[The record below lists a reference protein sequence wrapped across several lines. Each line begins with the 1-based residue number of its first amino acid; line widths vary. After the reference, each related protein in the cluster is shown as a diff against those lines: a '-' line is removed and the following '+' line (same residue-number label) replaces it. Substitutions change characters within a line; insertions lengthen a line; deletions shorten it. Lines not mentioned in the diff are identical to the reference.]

1 MNTSRHVRLQAT
13 EERSSVSP
21 LELFF
26 DLVFVF
32 ALTGVTELM
41 AGDDGSARNLVR
53 GLLAMAVLWWC
64 WIGYAWLGNVIRADE
79 GFARVSLF
87 VAMGAMFVVAI
98 TIPEAFDDLPGGLS
112 GPVVF
117 AVGYFFVRL
126 MHLVTFWLVSADD
139 PQLRRQLLRFV
150 PSMATGTTLLLV
162 ASQLTGGAQTAM
174 WVAALVGDYLGTLF
188 GGEGWRLNSP
198 SHFAERHGLIVIIAL
213 GESIVSIGVGVTRL
227 PVSWPIIVGSMLGLA
242 VSGLLWW
249 AYFDTTTLAAERALA
264 AATGERQIRLARGGY
279 SFLHLPLVIGVVLLS
294 VGLKKVLNYAGD
306 GSHHSLT
313 EPLHGTPL
321 VALFAGPAV
330 YLLGLAAFKAYVT
343 ATMGPVNVLR
353 VATAT
358 VLLLLIPLAGL
369 LPALAALGLLAAV
382 LLSLVTYETLRF
394 AEHREQIR
402 HGAPPA

>member
-1 MNTSRHVRLQAT
+1 MDTPRRVRLQAT
-13 EERSSVSP
+13 SDRSSVSP

-32 ALTGVTELM
+32 ALTGVTGLI
-41 AGDDGSARNLVR
+41 ADDTSARSLIR
-53 GLLAMAVLWWC
+53 GLLAMAVVWWC

-87 VAMGAMFVVAI
+87 FAMGAMFVVAV
-98 TIPEAFDDLPGGLS
+98 TIPEAFDDLPGGLP

-126 MHLVTFWLVSADD
+126 MHVVTFWLASAGD
-139 PQLRRQLLRFV
+139 PQLRGQILRFV
-150 PSMATGTTLLLV
+150 PSMATGTVLLLV
-162 ASQLTGGAQTAM
+162 ASQLSGAAQTAM
-174 WVAALVGDYLGTLF
+174 WVAALVGDYLGTLV

-213 GESIVSIGVGVTRL
+213 GESIVSIGVGVTHL
-227 PVSWPIIVGSMLGLA
+227 PVSWPIIVGAMLGLA

-279 SFLHLPLVIGVVLLS
+279 SFLHLPIVVGVVLLS

-306 GSHHSLT
+306 DSHHSLT
-313 EPLHGTPL
+313 DPLHGLPL
-321 VALFAGPAV
+321 VALLAGPAV

-343 ATMGPVNVLR
+343 GTMGAVNLLR
-353 VATAT
+353 ISTAV
-358 VLLLLIPLAGL
+358 VLLALIPVAGR

-382 LLSLVTYETLRF
+382 LLTLVSYETIRY
-394 AEHREQIR
+394 AAHREQIR
-402 HGAPPA
+402 HGESPA